1 VYQELANLVG
11 QITQVR
17 LGKVLQIGGPAD
29 LFKHSASVRRRPGQV
44 PWSDGRG
51 GPGSPRT
58 PTYRRRMR
66 AEEMAEEFPVVTVD
80 SDALEAARML
90 AEHRL
95 PGLLVTDASGKPYA
109 VLPASQ
115 VVRFLLPRYVQDDPS
130 LAGVL
135 NESMADRVADKL
147 GGKTVRDVLP
157 DHLLNIPSADAD
169 DTIIE
174 VAAVMA
180 QRRSPLIAV
189 VKDGN
194 LRGVVT
200 ASRLIDAALK
210 H

>member
-1 VYQELANLVG
+1 M
-11 QITQVR
+11 
-17 LGKVLQIGGPAD
+17 
-29 LFKHSASVRRRPGQV
+29 
-44 PWSDGRG
+44 
-51 GPGSPRT
+51 SPMVDQT
-58 PTYRRRMR
+58 MLTTWTYRRFMR
-66 AEEMAEEFPVVTVD
+66 AEDIAEDFPVVTTE
-80 SDALEAARML
+80 SDALDAARML

-135 NESMADRVADKL
+135 NESMADRAAEKL

-174 VAAVMA
+174 IAAMMA

-189 VKDGN
+189 VKGGN
-194 LRGVVT
+194 LRGVIT